1 MIVATV
7 GTHAQPFPRFF
18 TFVERARDLGHEVF
32 LQYGYNPPPRGL
44 SDAVAFLPYADFL
57 RQLHRADAVLT
68 HAGVGSVLSARR
80 AGHVPVVVPRLAR
93 HGEHV
98 DDHQKDLA
106 CRLTEEGHLFMVTNP
121 DKLGD
126 ALARSVAARGSAT
139 LGGVER
145 QLHRAVRAALR

>member
-32 LQYGYNPPPRGL
+32 LQYGHNPPPQGL
-44 SDAVAFLPYADFL
+44 SDAVAFLPYTDFL
-57 RQLHRADAVLT
+57 RQLARADAVLT

-80 AGHVPVVVPRLAR
+80 AGHVPVVVSRLAR

-98 DDHQKDLA
+98 DDHQEDLA
-106 CRLTEEGHLFMVTNP
+106 RRLTDEGHVFMVTRP
-121 DKLGD
+121 HELGD
-126 ALARSVAARGSAT
+126 ALARSVAARRSAT
-139 LGGVER
+139 PGWVER
-145 QLHRAVRAALR
+145 PLHRAVRAALR